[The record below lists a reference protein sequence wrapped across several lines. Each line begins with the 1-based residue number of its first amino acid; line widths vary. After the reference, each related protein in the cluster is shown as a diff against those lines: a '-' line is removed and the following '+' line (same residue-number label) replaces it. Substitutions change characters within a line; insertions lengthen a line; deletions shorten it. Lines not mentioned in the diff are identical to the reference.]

1 MDRLREADHFIG
13 IQKAYYTLLYNDIK
27 IPFGRCKF
35 EKIMVE
41 MGYKL
46 DSAISYQPARTKAG
60 KRYFGNLVADLQV
73 NGINQVW
80 LSDSTYWHLPQGWVY
95 ATTLMDVFSRRLLAL
110 IASDGMTAEE
120 TVIPALVQAVENRQ
134 GFDLS
139 GCIFH
144 SDRGG
149 QYLDKEFVGQLRD
162 LEIRSSMAENV
173 YENPHIER
181 VNLTLKRLLIQ
192 QKVRTFDDFVS
203 SCGLIQAYYNERRLH
218 NGLLPYRE
226 TPCGYES
233 LILGLEQHQRPIL
246 TLPPK
251 STQILNLNP
260 A

>member
-1 MDRLREADHFIG
+1 MDKLREADHFIG
-13 IQKAYYTLLYNDIK
+13 IQKAYYTLLYNNVK

-41 MGYKL
+41 KGYKL
-46 DSAISYQPARTKAG
+46 DSVISYQPAKTKASN
-60 KRYFGNLVADLQV
+60 RYFDNSVADLEV
-73 NGINQVW
+73 NDINQVW

-95 ATTLMDVFSRRLLAL
+95 ATTLMDVCSRRLLAL
-110 IASDGMTAEE
+110 IPSDGMTAEE
-120 TVIPALVQAVENRQ
+120 TVIPALLEAVAHRQ
-134 GFDLS
+134 GKGLS
-139 GCIFH
+139 SCIFH

-149 QYLDKEFVGQLRD
+149 QYLDKVFLRHLGD
-162 LEIRSSMAENV
+162 LGIRSSMAENV

-192 QKVRTFDDFVS
+192 QKVKTFEDFVS
-203 SCGLIQAYYNERRLH
+203 SCGLIQEYYNERRLH

-251 STQILNLNP
+251 ST
-260 A
+260 